1 MNKKGAS
8 AARSEVRDTLTY
20 FEAATV
26 TATASN
32 SSISNRNRKWDTDTS
47 SAGSGTSSSRGGGRS
62 SRVISRHASSNS
74 LLRPRLG
81 LDPNALFSVAAIAT
95 APAGTTVIENDE
107 SSVTEAERSEVE
119 AEWMEMKASV
129 TRFFVINMNQND
141 RHGFIFTQ

>member
-8 AARSEVRDTLTY
+8 ARSEVRDTLTY
-20 FEAATV
+20 FEAAT
-26 TATASN
+26 ASN
-32 SSISNRNRKWDTDTS
+32 SALSKKEQPNRNRKWDTDTS
-47 SAGSGTSSSRGGGRS
+47 SAGSGTSSSRGGRS

-95 APAGTTVIENDE
+95 APAGTTVIESEAE
-107 SSVTEAERSEVE
+107 SEAERSEVE

-141 RHGFIFTQ
+141 RHAFIFIL